1 MGGGGGNPCTRGG
14 GGSVNPSNKPA
25 PPRNGGQYSTKPI
38 DPAYGVP
45 TRDTGCGNAGVVLNC
60 TGGEYRWSGKG
71 CPCAGS
77 NGSICATAFPFGDM
91 CPAIGALSQTD
102 WSGQQV
108 VCKYSSVN
116 ANLPI
121 NELSKY
127 FSPETAAKI
136 SNDRC
141 AGLDYMG
148 LSQSSECQR
157 FYAAELDNELL
168 KRIDAIPGWSGN
180 APLMG
185 YVNSKLK
192 SSNAR
197 TADKQKAQTL
207 VQKNCDA
214 NPNDPK
220 CGCYNVTKFGN
231 RCLNDATAKK
241 YPGCKEL
248 AKTMSD
254 LPAAAQIGTMNM
266 FCASNECSNAKAS
279 DESLLPGP
287 DPPVCNMNIAQCVND
302 FRNANLTGSPVSAV
316 CQNTITGVTIPP
328 PPAPPVAPGAAA
340 AGAGSAGAAA
350 AGAGSAGAAAA
361 GGAPAAAGASAGA
374 ATTGTASAADNK
386 GLIIGGSIGG
396 FCCLLIC
403 CLIAIFIMMK
413 KKGKAA

>member
-14 GGSVNPSNKPA
+14 GGNVNPSNKPA
-25 PPRNGGQYSTKPI
+25 PPRTGGRYTTKAIEPL
-38 DPAYGVP
+38 YGPP
-45 TRDTGCGNAGVVLNC
+45 TRDTGCGNAGVKYGC
-60 TGGEYRWSGKG
+60 TGGEYKWDNKG

-77 NGSICATAFPFGDM
+77 AGSICVKDLPFADM
-91 CPAIGALSQTD
+91 CPAIGQLSQTD
-102 WSGQQV
+102 WSGKQV
-108 VCKYSSVN
+108 VCKYN
-116 ANLPI
+116 TITPPL
-121 NELSKY
+121 NELTKY
-127 FSPETAAKI
+127 FSPETATQI

-214 NPNDPK
+214 NPKDPK

-231 RCLNDATAKK
+231 RCLNDATVKT

-316 CQNTITGVTIPP
+316 CQNTITGVTTP
-328 PPAPPVAPGAAA
+328 PPAPPPTPPVVPGS
-340 AGAGSAGAAA
+340 AGVSAGGSTGGSAGGSAGAPSP
-350 AGAGSAGAAAA
+350 AGVVGA
-361 GGAPAAAGASAGA
+361 
-374 ATTGTASAADNK
+374 TSAAPGPNK
-386 GLIIGGSIGG
+386 GLIIGASIGG
-396 FCCLLIC
+396 GFLFLIC
-403 CLIAIFIMMK
+403 CLIAIFFMMK

>member
-1 MGGGGGNPCTRGG
+1 MGGGGGNPCTKGG
-14 GGSVNPSNKPA
+14 GGNVNPSGKPA
-25 PPRNGGQYSTKPI
+25 PPRIGGQYATKPI
-38 DPAYGVP
+38 EPLYGP
-45 TRDTGCGNAGVVLNC
+45 PSRDTGCGNAGVVYNC
-60 TGGEYRWSGKG
+60 AGGEYRWSGRS

-77 NGSICATAFPFGDM
+77 NGSICVAALPFSDM
-91 CPAIGALSQTD
+91 CPAIGKLGQTD
-102 WSGQQV
+102 WSGHQV
-108 VCKYSSVN
+108 VCSYSSVN
-116 ANLPI
+116 ANLPL

-127 FSPETAAKI
+127 FTPETATKI

-141 AGLDYMG
+141 AALDYMG

-157 FYAAELDNELL
+157 YYAAELDNELL

-231 RCLNDATAKK
+231 RCLNDATTKT

-248 AKTMSD
+248 AKAMSD

-266 FCASNECSNAKAS
+266 FCASNECANAKAS

-302 FRNANLTGSPVSAV
+302 FRNANLTGSPVSTE
-316 CQNTITGVTIPP
+316 CKNTITGVTVPP
-328 PPAPPVAPGAAA
+328 PPPPPTPPGAV
-340 AGAGSAGAAA
+340 AGSAGAS
-350 AGAGSAGAAAA
+350 AGGSA
-361 GGAPAAAGASAGA
+361 PASAGA
-374 ATTGTASAADNK
+374 ATMGTASAADNK

-396 FCCLLIC
+396 FCCFLIC
-403 CLIAIFIMMK
+403 CAIFFFFMMK
-413 KKGKAA
+413 SKAKTA